1 MQINSVSNILLR
13 WYDNNKRDLPIRLTK
28 DPYKIWISEIM
39 LQQTQMKTAI
49 PYYIRWIDKFPT
61 LESVAKA
68 KSDRILKLWEGL
80 GYYRRCLNFHK
91 ASKIV
96 IDKYDGRIPSD
107 YESFKALPGVG
118 EYTVGAVLSIA
129 FGVALPAI
137 DGNVNRV
144 MSRFN
149 GIKNLTK
156 RNKDILYN
164 CIVSL
169 FNKSDPG
176 DINQALMEIGAL
188 LCVPKNPLC
197 NKCPLSNNCK
207 AFKNGN
213 PELYPTKIKRL
224 PKPHFTVVTAIIW
237 RKEKFYIQKRSEK
250 KMLGGLWEF
259 PGGKVE
265 KGESL
270 KNALIREIEEECHF
284 TPNIIKKATS
294 IVHAYSHFSITMH
307 CYHCREKEKKILD
320 QSSSNWITVNEIPKY
335 SFPKANHKIFNF
347 MNKNDWNI

>member
-237 RKEKFYIQKRSEK
+237 RKEKFYIQKRIQK
-250 KMLGGLWEF
+250 
-259 PGGKVE
+259 
-265 KGESL
+265 
-270 KNALIREIEEECHF
+270 KNAWRPLGISWR
-284 TPNIIKKATS
+284 KSRK
-294 IVHAYSHFSITMH
+294 
-307 CYHCREKEKKILD
+307 R
-320 QSSSNWITVNEIPKY
+320 
-335 SFPKANHKIFNF
+335 
-347 MNKNDWNI
+347 